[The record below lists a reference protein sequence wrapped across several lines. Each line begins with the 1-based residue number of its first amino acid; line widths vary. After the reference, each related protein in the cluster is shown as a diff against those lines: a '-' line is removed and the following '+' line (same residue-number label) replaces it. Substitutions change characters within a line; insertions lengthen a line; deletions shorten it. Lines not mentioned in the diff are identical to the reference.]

1 MIDMFKGL
9 TEIVKYRVILP
20 LIGSCD
26 FDGYDM
32 PVIRKVSTDAVNWEN
47 LQITGFKNLSSKRDN
62 SSTLSHMFYYDKVLM
77 PLWNNPLKRIPLF
90 QTCAA
95 IATPDF
101 SVYESMNMNEI
112 RHNVYMSRWLGCTW
126 QNYGCQVIPTVG
138 WAGQR
143 TYDICF
149 SGLEKNTPVILS
161 TLGCK
166 DNADAFLSGFKE
178 LKSRIDPPII
188 IVFGDMIEGMTG
200 TFIHFRYCDAFASKN
215 RQLRMDIVS
224 QIITIREVA

>member
-1 MIDMFKGL
+1 MFICRAGL
-9 TEIVKYRVILP
+9 VVLGKIMDVRL
-20 LIGSCD
+20 
-26 FDGYDM
+26 F
-32 PVIRKVSTDAVNWEN
+32 
-47 LQITGFKNLSSKRDN
+47 LQS
-62 SSTLSHMFYYDKVLM
+62 
-77 PLWNNPLKRIPLF
+77 
-90 QTCAA
+90 
-95 IATPDF
+95 
-101 SVYESMNMNEI
+101 
-112 RHNVYMSRWLGCTW
+112 
-126 QNYGCQVIPTVG
+126 
-138 WAGQR
+138 AGQVKEHM
-143 TYDICF
+143 T
-149 SGLEKNTPVILS
+149 SVSAVSKNTPVILS